1 MAMDEGKPVHVLV
14 VEDEV
19 LVAWALRE
27 ILEGAGYRVTVA
39 HDGLR
44 ALAFEAEDPADALL
58 TDLQMP
64 HLNGAALVRRL
75 RSSRPLLPVIVM
87 TGTPDARD
95 LAGLGHGTPASTI
108 IVAKPLSPQ
117 PILAALRAALEA
129 S

>member
-1 MAMDEGKPVHVLV
+1 MAMDDGKPVHVLV

-27 ILEGAGYRVTVA
+27 ILEDAGYRVTVA

-44 ALAFEAEDPADALL
+44 ALALDAEDPANALL

-64 HLNGAALVRRL
+64 HLDGTALIRRL

-87 TGTPDARD
+87 TGTPDARG
-95 LAGLGHGTPASTI
+95 LAGLAHGTLASTI